1 MTKHSESTRIVYMKK
16 GIRTK
21 AKKKDTD
28 NAIVEEQIVPDAEF
42 SEVKVVYEKQVIKKG
57 KQHTSFGYWT
67 KPFVMARLKEA
78 YMNGA
83 NDTEAA
89 TNAGLIYDSF
99 RQKLNTKIVV
109 EVQGE
114 RDEITLRQLFDH
126 WSESLILRLKKHV
139 LKTADY
145 SPLISG
151 TADAWR
157 WLERRRS
164 KEFGLKAGQ
173 GSVDGNAP
181 IDLSDAVALRAA
193 AILKKRDIKIK

>member
-1 MTKHSESTRIVYMKK
+1 MKK

>member
-1 MTKHSESTRIVYMKK
+1 MEKR
-16 GIRTK
+16 IRTK
-21 AKKKDTD
+21 AKK
-28 NAIVEEQIVPDAEF
+28 VEKKIALAEEPTALEPEF
-42 SEVKVVYEKQVIKKG
+42 SEVKVIYEMDVIKKNS
-57 KQHTSFGYWT
+57 KQTHFGFWT
-67 KPFVMARLKEA
+67 KPFVMAKLKEA

-99 RQKLNTKIVV
+99 RQKLSTKIVV
-109 EVQGE
+109 EIQGE

-126 WSESLILRLKKHV
+126 WSEALILKLKKHV
-139 LKTADY
+139 LKTVEH

-151 TADAWR
+151 TSDAWR

-164 KEFGLKAGQ
+164 KDFGLKAGQ

-181 IDLSDAVALRAA
+181 LDINSAVGLRAQ
-193 AILKKRDIKIK
+193 AILKKRKISLK